1 MERGRTTDR
10 ERKMFSQ
17 IIGWTA
23 TQTKRTARMSD
34 ISGAY
39 DGGATGVMSGL
50 VVGTRVATSMGW
62 RDVGGLQVGDMV
74 LTFDGG
80 LQPVTGVTRSELW
93 SGEGACPEAFWPL
106 EVPAGAL
113 ENVKPMRILPRQGVM
128 LESDIAEQ
136 ALGDPFALIQA
147 RALDGVRG
155 IKRAFPKGKMAVV
168 KLSFDTDQVIY
179 AEQGTLLFCPAGKD
193 LLQAALKQVPEQTD
207 YRFLPVHC
215 ATQLAQGLE
224 IRAARESCLENFQA
238 SLQASVH
245 ATQVAA

>member
-1 MERGRTTDR
+1 
-10 ERKMFSQ
+10 
-17 IIGWTA
+17 
-23 TQTKRTARMSD
+23 MSD
-34 ISGAY
+34 MSGAY
-39 DGGATGVMSGL
+39 DGGATGVMSGI
-50 VVGTRVATSMGW
+50 VVGTRVATTMGW
-62 RDVGGLQVGDMV
+62 RDVGGLQVGDMI

-80 LQPVTGVTRSELW
+80 LQPVTGVSRSELW
-93 SGEGACPEAFWPL
+93 SGEGACPASFWPL
-106 EVPAGAL
+106 MVPAGAL

-155 IKRAFPKGKMAVV
+155 IERVCPGDQATVV

-193 LLQAALKQVPEQTD
+193 LLQVAIKEAPEQSD
-207 YRFLPVHC
+207 YSFLPVHC

-224 IRAARESCLENFQA
+224 IRAAGRSCLESFQA
-238 SLQASVH
+238 SLQMSVH